1 MPQGKLN
8 RWRYVSVKESKLPT
22 MADVTKID
30 RNFAPTKTLSLQK
43 RLQRQNSLFL
53 WAFHFETLQQN
64 LERYSK

>member
-1 MPQGKLN
+1 
-8 RWRYVSVKESKLPT
+8 

-43 RLQRQNSLFL
+43 RLQRQTSLFL
-53 WAFHFETLQQN
+53 WHFETLQQN